1 MPIIQLTRD
10 QINMLI
16 AAMDAMLDADAS
28 HGFNLEEQETLHRI
42 LMRAESR
49 PRKPSIACAVTKP
62 LNKPL

>member
-16 AAMDAMLDADAS
+16 AAMDAMLDAAAS
-28 HGFNLEEQETLHRI
+28 EEAERLHAI

-62 LNKPL
+62 LHKPL